1 MDILNVE
8 EMTRI
13 AVDAAHEQSEALE
26 VIGVTLSAGGGDYV
40 EVLLN
45 MHGCR
50 LPPCQMSLGVFRNMP
65 EPELRAELAHKLQR
79 HLKEHGS
86 EQRAGSRNVDTGA
99 RKSATGVAPGEG
111 GHL

>member
-26 VIGVTLSAGGGDYV
+26 VIGVTLSAGGGNYARCCSICMV
-40 EVLLN
+40 AACHRVRCRSVYSETCRSRSYARSSRRSCSVISGN
-45 MHGCR
+45 MDPSNALARG
-50 LPPCQMSLGVFRNMP
+50 MSTLARV
-65 EPELRAELAHKLQR
+65 RAPREWL
-79 HLKEHGS
+79 
-86 EQRAGSRNVDTGA
+86 
-99 RKSATGVAPGEG
+99 GEG